1 MLDSGGSRIFWKKGQ
16 KNFKKGL
23 VECSPRSYSDLYC
36 WAPKLYILS
45 KATFYDISKNISTGL
60 GFKVD
65 FSKSISIEHSN
76 IKNGS

>member
-1 MLDSGGSRIFWKKGQ
+1 MADPGLSERGVKK
-16 KNFKKGL
+16 FLRKGL
-23 VECSPRSYSDLYC
+23 WNAAPEAIGICIVEHQNYT
-36 WAPKLYILS
+36 LS

-65 FSKSISIEHSN
+65 FSKSISIVHSN